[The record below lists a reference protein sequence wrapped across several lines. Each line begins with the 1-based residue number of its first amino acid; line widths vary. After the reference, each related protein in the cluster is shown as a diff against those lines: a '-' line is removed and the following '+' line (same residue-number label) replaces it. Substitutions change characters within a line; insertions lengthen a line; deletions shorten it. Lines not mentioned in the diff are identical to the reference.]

1 MQTSDLLARAGGAL
15 MLGVF
20 AINVYIGVYD
30 ANLSQLSPLHWDL
43 NWVIAAVDLAA
54 AAILLANPG
63 GIIWKSL
70 GGVVWP
76 VVYVANLFVD
86 VETRL
91 CLGTPASTC
100 SPTVSDAYQYLI
112 LGNANQ
118 EWDLWPFTMRLAIAL
133 VIVTLILAVLSLYL
147 GGKKGRGGI
156 SGKNEPRS
164 VRS

>member
-1 MQTSDLLARAGGAL
+1 

-30 ANLSQLSPLHWDL
+30 GNLSQISPLHWDL

-54 AAILLANPG
+54 AVILLANPR

-70 GGVVWP
+70 AGVVWP

-112 LGNANQ
+112 LGSASQ
-118 EWDLWPFTMRLAIAL
+118 EWDLWPYTIRLAIAL
-133 VIVTLILAVLSLYL
+133 VVVTLILVTLSLYL
-147 GGKKGRGGI
+147 GRRGARAA
-156 SGKNEPRS
+156 SQRTTNPDQR
-164 VRS
+164 